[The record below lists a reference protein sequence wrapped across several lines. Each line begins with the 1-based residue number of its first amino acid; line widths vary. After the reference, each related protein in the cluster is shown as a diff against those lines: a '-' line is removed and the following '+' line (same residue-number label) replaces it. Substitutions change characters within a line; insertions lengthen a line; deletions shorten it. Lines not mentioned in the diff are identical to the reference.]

1 MGEKPKTIDMLP
13 KGKILSTILGIL
25 LIYIGFTPMLRSI
38 ENNNLPTY
46 FAFSLLGEVLI
57 IDNTFPLLF
66 DLLHNKVL
74 LKSKNW
80 IISLSNLK
88 DLTDVMTAMINISA
102 VVVPIIISFLFLQS
116 VSIDVQKCNDDEFFC
131 INGVNVPLFY
141 YSLYDLFAN
150 PSFSNCN
157 NAGFRLQQKKY
168 F

>member
-1 MGEKPKTIDMLP
+1 MLP

-116 VSIDVQKCNDDEFFC
+116 VSIDVQNAMMMSFC

-157 NAGFRLQQKKY
+157 NAGFRLQQKVFLRFITKR
-168 F
+168 